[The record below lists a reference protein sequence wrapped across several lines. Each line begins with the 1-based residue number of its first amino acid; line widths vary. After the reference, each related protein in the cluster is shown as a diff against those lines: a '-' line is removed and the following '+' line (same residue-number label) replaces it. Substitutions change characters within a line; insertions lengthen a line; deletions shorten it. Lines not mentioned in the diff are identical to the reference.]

1 MIFRPE
7 GLSPRAE
14 ARLGHASAL
23 GGLDVPSD
31 EAELCGPRG
40 CPGAER
46 GSEGKRSVVWVS
58 CQLARVPLHGR
69 HPGKLA
75 AYPTILRTDP
85 ATGPPYGGRGVG
97 THEVRVPGGK
107 G

>member
-7 GLSPRAE
+7 GLKPRAE

-23 GGLDVPSD
+23 GGLDVPPWRSR
-31 EAELCGPRG
+31 AL
-40 CPGAER
+40 R
-46 GSEGKRSVVWVS
+46 GSEGTRGRSVGPREAKRRGVS

-85 ATGPPYGGRGVG
+85 ATGPPYGGRG
-97 THEVRVPGGK
+97 EE
-107 G
+107 